1 MAMSAEHRSKFAV
14 LYWQWW
20 RLHASAKLFSSGT
33 KKPYK
38 QTIKKN
44 ILYCNTATTI
54 IVKNENGTRFMIRM
68 VTKPK
73 IGIFGKLKDTQTIR
87 ILELDISEKFRTD
100 LEYL

>member
-1 MAMSAEHRSKFAV
+1 MVMSPLECKII
-14 LYWQWW
+14 LKWD
-20 RLHASAKLFSSGT
+20 

-38 QTIKKN
+38 QTIKKK

>member
-20 RLHASAKLFSSGT
+20 RLHVSAKLFSSGT

-44 ILYCNTATTI
+44 ILYCNTATII

-100 LEYL
+100 LVYL

>member
-1 MAMSAEHRSKFAV
+1 M
-14 LYWQWW
+14 
-20 RLHASAKLFSSGT
+20 
-33 KKPYK
+33 
-38 QTIKKN
+38 
-44 ILYCNTATTI
+44 YCNTATTI

>member
-1 MAMSAEHRSKFAV
+1 MVTSPCECKII
-14 LYWQWW
+14 LKWD
-20 RLHASAKLFSSGT
+20 